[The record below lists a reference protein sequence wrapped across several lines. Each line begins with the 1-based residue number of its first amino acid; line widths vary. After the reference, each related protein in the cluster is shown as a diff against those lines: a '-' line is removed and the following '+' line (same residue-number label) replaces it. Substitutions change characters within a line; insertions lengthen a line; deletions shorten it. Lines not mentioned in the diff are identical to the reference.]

1 MDIAACLTGQPTL
14 YIYNCTVAENDMRLI
29 HLPSCCHTF
38 HTFHCSLFCFTVI
51 DAWGK
56 PGSGIFQLNLKWLG
70 DFDEC
75 QDVQSASDNHNVT
88 LPDHLNFQGQYC
100 TVGSPSNAG
109 LTLMPGGER
118 QKSRVNRFIVVF
130 AYGCVEGSWEGASWA
145 YLVNMV
151 FIMGAEE

>member
-1 MDIAACLTGQPTL
+1 M
-14 YIYNCTVAENDMRLI
+14 
-29 HLPSCCHTF
+29 
-38 HTFHCSLFCFTVI
+38 I

-100 TVGSPSNAG
+100 TVGPPPTAG
-109 LTLMPGGER
+109 LGPTAAGGRWRITPNFLM
-118 QKSRVNRFIVVF
+118 STD
-130 AYGCVEGSWEGASWA
+130 S
-145 YLVNMV
+145 L
-151 FIMGAEE
+151 